1 MLPAIF
7 TSVLI
12 VIRPCLVW
20 RKIGAGATL
29 ALRLRPANEECTM
42 RTLVFALIAL
52 STAIAVSAATSIHP
66 AKISRAD
73 IAGDIFERADMLETD
88 HGDHT
93 TLDVTTFMNPEGTF
107 ASGMYK
113 SSAVRMEIDE
123 PYGVDEFM
131 YFLEGSVTLTSTDG
145 TVQVINAGEGVT
157 IGKDW
162 TGVWETDGYTK
173 IWVIYSA
180 DGSGL

>member
-1 MLPAIF
+1 MKTGFFA
-7 TSVLI
+7 TV
-12 VIRPCLVW
+12 V
-20 RKIGAGATL
+20 AGA
-29 ALRLRPANEECTM
+29 AL
-42 RTLVFALIAL
+42 
-52 STAIAVSAATSIHP
+52 TAIVSAFAAIGSHP

-73 IAGDIFERADMLETD
+73 ITGQIFDRTDMVAID
-88 HGDHT
+88 HGDHK
-93 TLDVTTFMNPEGTF
+93 TLDVTTFMNKAGTF

-113 SSAVRMEIDE
+113 SSAVRFDIDE

-157 IGKDW
+157 IGSEW
-162 TGVWETDGYTK
+162 TGVWETEGYTK

-180 DGSGL
+180 DGSGLQ